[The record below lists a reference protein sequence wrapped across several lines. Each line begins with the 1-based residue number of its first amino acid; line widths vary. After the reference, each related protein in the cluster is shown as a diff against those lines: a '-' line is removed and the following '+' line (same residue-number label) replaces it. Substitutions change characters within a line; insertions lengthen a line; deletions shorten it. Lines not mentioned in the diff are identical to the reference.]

1 MIFIMADDQ
10 GYGDAGSYNPESK
23 LPTPGID
30 RLAKEGLRFTD
41 AHSGSAV
48 CTPTRY
54 GLLTGRY
61 SWRSRLQSG
70 VLDTKVEKGCL
81 IDASV
86 FTVPEMLKQQ
96 GYQTA
101 LVGKWHLGYNYQ
113 FPEGQ
118 KSESIVTQKPYGKF
132 TVDAAPIGTKIIDG
146 PIKHGF
152 DEFHGFHHAREMH
165 SWTENDTVTEHIP
178 LDQVVTRLTEQS
190 ISFIEERTKTKEPF
204 FLYLALGSPHTPIVP
219 SDEWVGKSGI
229 NTYADYVMET
239 DHAVVRILEALDT
252 LGVAENTLVF
262 FTSDNGCSPE
272 ANFKE
277 LLAKG
282 HDPSYSLR
290 GMKSDA
296 WDGGHRVPY
305 IVRWPGVVMPGR
317 VSDELICHNHLMAT
331 CADMLGVK
339 LPDNVGVDSFSIL
352 PLLRNEKATA
362 PTHPYVIHHSISGR
376 FAIRKG
382 DWKFIAAKGS
392 GGWSKGDDGQATQLY
407 NMANDR
413 KETKNL
419 AAENPEVV
427 AELTK
432 LLEATVANG
441 RTTSGPPMK
450 NDTDVVIWKD
460 GAGGKK

>member
-1 MIFIMADDQ
+1 
-10 GYGDAGSYNPESK
+10 
-23 LPTPGID
+23 
-30 RLAKEGLRFTD
+30 
-41 AHSGSAV
+41 
-48 CTPTRY
+48 
-54 GLLTGRY
+54 
-61 SWRSRLQSG
+61 
-70 VLDTKVEKGCL
+70 
-81 IDASV
+81 
-86 FTVPEMLKQQ
+86 
-96 GYQTA
+96 
-101 LVGKWHLGYNYQ
+101 
-113 FPEGQ
+113 
-118 KSESIVTQKPYGKF
+118 
-132 TVDAAPIGTKIIDG
+132 
-146 PIKHGF
+146 
-152 DEFHGFHHAREMH
+152 
-165 SWTENDTVTEHIP
+165 
-178 LDQVVTRLTEQS
+178 
-190 ISFIEERTKTKEPF
+190 
-204 FLYLALGSPHTPIVP
+204 
-219 SDEWVGKSGI
+219 
-229 NTYADYVMET
+229 
-239 DHAVVRILEALDT
+239 
-252 LGVAENTLVF
+252 
-262 FTSDNGCSPE
+262 
-272 ANFKE
+272 
-277 LLAKG
+277 
-282 HDPSYSLR
+282 
-290 GMKSDA
+290 
-296 WDGGHRVPY
+296 
-305 IVRWPGVVMPGR
+305 MPGR